1 MSRQTEVKAVVRTTA
16 AKSAKRLHVD
26 AKNILTSY
34 LCSNELSDVYIL
46 FAFLRGQR
54 NPRETVF

>member
-1 MSRQTEVKAVVRTTA
+1 MKAVVRTTA